1 VKTNQSISSVT
12 PWSTRDKDKLITKNH
27 PDQVLELLTA
37 VLPDNVIHWPYG
49 VEQTLERLTKAK
61 PALVTDPRMIRLKG
75 IWDRR

>member
-1 VKTNQSISSVT
+1 
-12 PWSTRDKDKLITKNH
+12 
-27 PDQVLELLTA
+27 
-37 VLPDNVIHWPYG
+37 